1 MSVESENSCVIV
13 QALSALRLREVMKSF
28 VVFYFLS
35 VFGGGGELKKWRA
48 GLKSL
53 SDKMTD
59 CVLCSGTG
67 ISTSDIC
74 TVYSRGGKK
83 AKVSWL

>member
-13 QALSALRLREVMKSF
+13 QALSALRLREVIKSF
-28 VVFYFLS
+28 VVFYFFS
-35 VFGGGGELKKWRA
+35 VLGGGELKKWRA

-74 TVYSRGGKK
+74 TVCSRGGKK

>member
-28 VVFYFLS
+28 VVFYFFS
-35 VFGGGGELKKWRA
+35 VFGGGELKKWRA